1 MDKRYVSPF
10 RLRATSGELA
20 ALHVV
25 AFVFV
30 LALSEGVSAQAPD
43 SQSALALEK
52 IQSVPP
58 AEVQLANTPAATVLG
73 SRPPLSISDVI
84 AAMNETADILRDS
97 SGRINAD
104 SNHALRERLDAMS
117 AYIRAVDDTNPTL
130 PYYQWHFVDRSKVTE
145 TMTDTDVFRT
155 PRALPGVTAI
165 SLKVIR
171 GDVRVERV
179 RVFDKSG
186 TAFEFNLGKVIP
198 ADSPRRE
205 ICMLETELAL
215 DRVEISYRG
224 VSRQE
229 AKAPRLILE
238 AGISSVPEY
247 ARQCNYEL
255 KLASK
260 SIEGKDF
267 ATGEKRMREAARLLS
282 AYLQSRRM

>member
-1 MDKRYVSPF
+1 MGLADAVWAALRPTAFALILCISAMGSPQTPASAP
-10 RLRATSGELA
+10 ATST
-20 ALHVV
+20 
-25 AFVFV
+25 
-30 LALSEGVSAQAPD
+30 
-43 SQSALALEK
+43 EK
-52 IQSVPP
+52 LPTSTH
-58 AEVQLANTPAATVLG
+58 AEIQLANIPAPSGVG
-73 SRPPLSISDVI
+73 SRPPLSLADVI
-84 AAMNETADILRDS
+84 SVMNETADLLRDS
-97 SGRINAD
+97 PTRINTE
-104 SNHALRERLDAMS
+104 SNRVLRERLDSMS
-117 AYIRAVDDTNPTL
+117 AYIHAVDDTNPTL

-205 ICMLETELAL
+205 ICMLETEVEL

-260 SIEGKDF
+260 SIEQKEF
-267 ATGEKRMREAARLLS
+267 ATGEKHMREAARLLS
-282 AYLQSRRM
+282 AYLHSRRM